1 MFKAGYVS
9 LQDIPRDKD
18 HAPSR
23 TIYTWRAN
31 NDVAVG
37 QMGGDIYKSA
47 LNTRLFY
54 EHHFEANKQV
64 RLNLHIPHNFDSEN
78 AWPLQV
84 HPEVSWCWRSI
95 ACRDL
100 GQSCHPALEGRVCGM
115 PMSLC
120 TDSAPV
126 PLLDVLPEAWPTH
139 RQGGITVL
147 QLMEKVKKGLAND
160 QDGEDCE
167 TAGQQLRI
175 VVSKGLAIDRQVAL
189 MNDY

>member
-47 LNTRLFY
+47 LNARLFY

-64 RLNLHIPHNFDSEN
+64 SPDQHVPHDHAS
-78 AWPLQV
+78 AM
-84 HPEVSWCWRSI
+84 
-95 ACRDL
+95 L
-100 GQSCHPALEGRVCGM
+100 GPCQ
-115 PMSLC
+115 C
-120 TDSAPV
+120 TNGA
-126 PLLDVLPEAWPTH
+126 
-139 RQGGITVL
+139 GGI
-147 QLMEKVKKGLAND
+147 
-160 QDGEDCE
+160 
-167 TAGQQLRI
+167 
-175 VVSKGLAIDRQVAL
+175 
-189 MNDY
+189 